1 MIVKNFING
10 QITTGTE
17 PIDPISGVSRGL
29 YINSVLSGNSSSDTL
44 VGLDINPSYS
54 GTAGNYFGLR
64 VSGDTIFATSG
75 GTQVFR
81 TASDQYASLGS
92 SDFGA
97 YFQVTSK
104 TRTISPGRSSA
115 EFVIGNYSDSKF
127 SLFSYDGA
135 SAWTER
141 FRLAGQTGNVLI
153 GTTTDGGYKLDVNG
167 TVRVQ
172 GQLYAAS
179 DIVAGTIQSRVNQNL
194 VLSAP
199 WADSQYIILQTY
211 VNSANVAW
219 LKPTD
224 TVTRTSGGNN
234 LLYITETFA
243 PTAGDATSTMILL
256 RPTINQTGGAS
267 GTTRG
272 IYINPILTSS
282 YDFRAIE
289 TTVGNVNLNII
300 SGSTNIGTSG
310 STGFKLYVSGSTL
323 LRGSGTTSASYA
335 LATQN
340 SSGGTTMV
348 VNDAGNMLIGTTTDN
363 NYRLYVNGLARFYG
377 STTAGAIF
385 GSGDVINLGGDAY
398 MLATSAN
405 GNAGYTANRSSTSYY
420 ASIDLVTAANIST
433 GWSMQIRPNTTY
445 WSLNNRLTDTTVMAA
460 FTTGNFGIG
469 TTTDAGFKLDV
480 NGTTRFSNSIT
491 GTSAT
496 FTGTINGV
504 VINYSSAG
512 GTVLGGP
519 NTTRGT
525 NSVALGYGALYFNSG
540 SNNVGIG
547 FETNGF
553 AGSASNCIMI
563 GVSAGR
569 SNTASNNIG
578 IGISTLSISSG
589 QYNIAIGNSSQTRTQ
604 TGNSN
609 TSIGYQSGYANSYNN
624 SVSLGYYALR
634 FNSTTIATFGS
645 ITGGTGYV
653 DGYYPNVGLIGPNTS
668 LSYFDVYANITIS
681 GGSVVDVQLVP
692 NKGGTNV
699 AVGEKFYTQ
708 SGYVGGSG
716 SGFFVEVGS
725 VTTGGGDNVAVGY
738 QSLMDNYVGYNN
750 TAIGSSTKSNRF
762 SNNILIG
769 KGAEAS
775 GNNQIVFGSSG
786 TTVGPVSSYGFEL
799 SNIWKVKVNGT
810 DYQIPLGSLVTN
822 NILKISGSLSG
833 TSTAQLIGTT
843 LVSTGHSQTLIG
855 LDIQPNFNRA
865 SYTGTTAIALRVSG
879 GTQII
884 GSGSTGTTLSIF
896 SVDGASGR
904 LFDVTDDFSN
914 SLFSV
919 NTSSGVPVIEAFA
932 NNSVVMG
939 TYGSNTL
946 VVSGTSVGIG
956 KTSPSYKLD
965 INGDIN
971 VAERILIESYSSATT
986 QTTSVISATTTNSG
1000 IVISPNGTGAI
1011 TVTVPDGTS
1020 IGGNSR
1026 GSYSVDLQ
1034 RGRLLSTNVASGNY
1048 SSIVGGYNNA
1058 STGDYS
1064 TSFGKDSNSYLYG
1077 QQSFSSGYFAS
1088 VGDSQHST
1096 VVLRG
1101 TDTGGDNFTFY
1112 LTLDGTSG
1120 SNYIIPSGDNR
1131 TWGVKVLYSSVCTVR
1146 VGGNPNL
1153 GDSSMG
1159 EYMVLINKSGGTTS
1173 IIDVTSGIQVASST
1187 FSTSRLTFELG
1198 SNQDLKVKYTAP
1210 SMGIYG
1216 NYIRAVAKLTL
1227 IEIGY

>member
-1 MIVKNFING
+1 MRVKNFING

-75 GTQVFR
+75 GTLVMRTNNSGYVGFGTNNPTYNLDILTTTGSTTIFRAINPGGGSSVNRGAGVVVTMLNTQVTGGR
-81 TASDQYASLGS
+81 TRISAYDTAGYASSNYIEYVSGSGSLTTEGSTLIHGFYEVGLGVSGTKRLSAGTSGVAITGTLSNTTGAQFATS
-92 SDFGA
+92 S
-97 YFQVTSK
+97 
-104 TRTISPGRSSA
+104 
-115 EFVIGNYSDSKF
+115 
-127 SLFSYDGA
+127 
-135 SAWTER
+135 
-141 FRLAGQTGNVLI
+141 GNVLI
-153 GTTTDGGYKLDVNG
+153 GTTTDAGQKLQVNG
-167 TVRVQ
+167 TSRFLNTLT
-172 GQLYAAS
+172 GTSATFT
-179 DIVAGTIQSRVNQNL
+179 GTIIGGQNDGNSYNHTFNGGLGTITFTRFDSYANPNFVVITQPNYSIAADGTNLL
-194 VLSAP
+194 VTHNTNTKSSGSAI
-199 WADSQYIILQTY
+199 AKIKGSINGAGSSILEVGSGTNS
-211 VNSANVAW
+211 VNSSHTSVLKVYSNGMDYFGTTYSGLKYIGLDIRYQGSTANFG
-219 LKPTD
+219 T
-224 TVTRTSGGNN
+224 TSGTSVVS
-234 LLYITETFA
+234 LYIQSNFSNRFSSTFLPLDSWKGLHENSVFDYLITPYTSLDIT
-243 PTAGDATSTMILL
+243 PTFTNTRPDTTLIGLNIQPSLGGYTGFTAIQSVVGD
-256 RPTINQTGGAS
+256 
-267 GTTRG
+267 
-272 IYINPILTSS
+272 
-282 YDFRAIE
+282 
-289 TTVGNVNLNII
+289 VNLNVL
-300 SGSTNIGTSG
+300 SGTTNIGTSG
-310 STGFKLYVSGSTL
+310 STGFKLFVSGSTL

-348 VNDAGNMLIGTTTDN
+348 VNNAGNVLIGTTTDN

-377 STTAGAIF
+377 SKTAGAIF

-469 TTTDAGFKLDV
+469 TTTDAGFKLDI

-525 NSVALGYGALYFNSG
+525 NSVALGFGALYFNSG

-563 GVSAGR
+563 GTQAGR
-569 SNTASNNIG
+569 TNTASNNIG
-578 IGISTLSISSG
+578 IGVNSLGVSSG
-589 QYNIAIGNSSQTRTQ
+589 QYNVSIGISSQLRTQ

-609 TSIGYQSGYANSYNN
+609 ISIGGLAGYANSYNN
-624 SVSLGYYALR
+624 SVAIGYEALKY
-634 FNSTTIATFGS
+634 NSTTVATFGN

-668 LSYFDVYANITIS
+668 LSYFDVYTNITIS

-692 NKGGTNV
+692 NRGGTNV
-699 AVGEKFYTQ
+699 AVGEVFYTQ
-708 SGYVGGSG
+708 SGYIGGSG
-716 SGFFVEVGS
+716 SGFFVSIGS
-725 VTTGGGDNVAVGY
+725 ITTGGGDNVAIGY
-738 QSLMDNYVGYNN
+738 QSLTANYVGFNN
-750 TAIGSSTKSNRF
+750 TAIGSLTKSNRF
-762 SNNILIG
+762 SNSILIG

-786 TTVGPVSSYGFEL
+786 TTVGPVSNYGFEL

-810 DYQIPLGSLVTN
+810 DYQIPLGTLLTN

-833 TSTAQLIGTT
+833 TSTAQVIGTT

-879 GTQII
+879 NTQII
-884 GSGSTGTTLSIF
+884 GSGSTGTTLSLF

-904 LFDVTDDFSN
+904 LFDVTDDFTN

-932 NNSVVMG
+932 NNSIVMG

-946 VVSGTSVGIG
+946 VVSGTSVNVGT
-956 KTSPSYKLD
+956 KTSNSTSIL
-965 INGDIN
+965 N
-971 VAERILIESYSSATT
+971 VVSTTKGVQFPRMTTT
-986 QTTSVISATTTNSG
+986 QKNSL
-1000 IVISPNGTGAI
+1000 TGA
-1011 TVTVPDGTS
+1011 TD
-1020 IGGNSR
+1020 
-1026 GSYSVDLQ
+1026 
-1034 RGRLLSTNVASGNY
+1034 
-1048 SSIVGGYNNA
+1048 IVGG
-1058 STGDYS
+1058 
-1064 TSFGKDSNSYLYG
+1064 L
-1077 QQSFSSGYFAS
+1077 
-1088 VGDSQHST
+1088 
-1096 VVLRG
+1096 VVYD
-1101 TDTGGDNFTFY
+1101 TDT
-1112 LTLDGTSG
+1112 
-1120 SNYIIPSGDNR
+1120 
-1131 TWGVKVLYSSVCTVR
+1131 
-1146 VGGNPNL
+1146 
-1153 GDSSMG
+1153 
-1159 EYMVLINKSGGTTS
+1159 NKLCCYNGTTW
-1173 IIDVTSGIQVASST
+1173 
-1187 FSTSRLTFELG
+1187 
-1198 SNQDLKVKYTAP
+1198 NDLF
-1210 SMGIYG
+1210 
-1216 NYIRAVAKLTL
+1216 
-1227 IEIGY
+1227 